1 MAAGELVTLE
11 EVAVYFTEEEWA
23 LLDPGQRA
31 LYTAVMR
38 ENFET
43 VTSLGFLISK
53 PEVISWLE
61 RGEEPWVPD
70 LQGYEEREIPRD
82 AHIGKES
89 AKLTQKLVIVSSWQ
103 MSLMHFQQNLQQEGL
118 EQMEL
123 HRTPSR
129 RSEGNISLSP
139 DQEEARESQHKSE
152 RSRGVEKIKESVLLR
167 IPVGKRPYAG
177 SDCGKSFP
185 QRSASLTHQ
194 RICSGKRSSKCP
206 ECGKGFRDNSGL
218 ARHQRTH
225 TGEKTFQC
233 PECGK
238 CFCANANHMTHQRI
252 HSGEKPYKCHD
263 CEKTFRDS
271 SDLTKHLRIHTGERP
286 YKCNECGKSFSVSSH
301 LSHQRLHKG
310 EKPYKCRMCGKSF
323 SRGTH
328 LIGHQRVHRAEGP
341 YVCPHCGKEFKY
353 YSKLIKH
360 QKIHQGHKP

>member
-1 MAAGELVTLE
+1 MAAGELVTFE

-31 LYTAVMR
+31 LYRAVML

-53 PEVISWLE
+53 PNVIFWLE
-61 RGEEPWVPD
+61 QGEERWVPD

-82 AHIGKES
+82 AHIAGDGTVNENEEE
-89 AKLTQKLVIVSSWQ
+89 
-103 MSLMHFQQNLQQEGL
+103 NLQQEGP

-129 RSEGNISLSP
+129 SCEGNISLSP
-139 DQEEARESQHKSE
+139 DQGEAQESQHKSE
-152 RSRGVEKIKESVLLR
+152 RQQGNHLGKKPCESTHRSRRVEKIKESVLLR
-167 IPVGKRPYAG
+167 IPIGKRPYAG

-194 RICSGKRSSKCP
+194 RICSGKRGSKCP
-206 ECGKGFRDNSGL
+206 ECGKCFRDNSSL
-218 ARHQRTH
+218 VRHQRTH

-233 PECGK
+233 PKCGK
-238 CFCANANHMTHQRI
+238 CFSANANHMTHQRI
-252 HSGEKPYKCHD
+252 HSGEKPCKCHN
-263 CEKTFRDS
+263 CEKSFRDN

-286 YKCNECGKSFSVSSH
+286 YKCNESGKSFSVSSH

-310 EKPYKCRMCGKSF
+310 ERPYKCQMCGKSF
-323 SRGTH
+323 SRDTH

-341 YVCPHCGKEFKY
+341 YVCPLCGKEFKV
-353 YSKLIKH
+353 KFD
-360 QKIHQGHKP
+360 P